1 MRRDIR
7 PFERLR
13 ELGATEYLL
22 DTLERQG
29 GGHLVRV
36 IDFEGPVDVQLLET
50 AFRQLI
56 ARRPLLHVRIERS
69 AGARPVFVRD
79 DAVNPDFSV
88 VARSGPGDWVREF
101 DGQLNTPISL
111 DDDAPVR
118 VRVLSSD
125 DAGGEI
131 IVTAAHSVCDGRSL
145 FAFCG
150 DLLDEYE
157 ALESGEDARSAPVGT
172 IPPPLEALFP
182 EWMTGDRLKAA
193 VDDFVARAAE
203 TADDPIV
210 LFPLAHDAAAVRTSH
225 VLSYSVPAAETS
237 MIRRWAKEH
246 GTSVTG
252 AVAAAEMQALAEL
265 SRPPADRSIVLA
277 VTIDLRPHLREVVP
291 LASMGAYPG
300 NVFTRQANV
309 GSVDTWTLARDVTT
323 EVAANLDAAAHLV
336 MAVLGE
342 RFAEQFV
349 TVDRPIASLSVA
361 NLGPMDLSHRDSV
374 LRPRCIRGGAP
385 LHTVVYPG
393 VYSQVVTTSGVLWLT
408 FIYVAPLLAP
418 EIARDYGASVVE
430 RLISLARRQSRHR

>member
-1 MRRDIR
+1 M
-7 PFERLR
+7 R

-22 DTLERQG
+22 DTLEMQG

-50 AFRQLI
+50 AFRQLV

-79 DAVNPDFSV
+79 DAVSPEFSAMERHGPD
-88 VARSGPGDWVREF
+88 DWVREF
-101 DGQLNTPISL
+101 DEQLNTPISL

-118 VRVLSSD
+118 VRVLASR

-145 FAFCG
+145 FAFCR

-157 ALESGEDARSAPVGT
+157 ALASGEDARSAAVGT

-182 EWMTGDRLKAA
+182 EWLSGDQLQAA
-193 VDDFVARAAE
+193 IDDFVSRAAE

-210 LFPLAHDAAAVRTSH
+210 LFPLAHDAGAARTSH
-225 VLSYSVPAAETS
+225 VLTYSVPAAETS
-237 MIRRWAKEH
+237 MIRRWAKQH

-265 SRPPADRSIVLA
+265 SRPPVDHSIVLA
-277 VTIDLRPHLREVVP
+277 VTIDLRPHLHAAVP

-300 NVFTRQANV
+300 NVLTRHANV
-309 GSVDTWTLARDVTT
+309 GALDTWALARDVTAG
-323 EVAANLDAAAHLV
+323 VAAKLDAGAHLV
-336 MAVLGE
+336 MAALGE
-342 RFAEQFV
+342 RFVDQFV
-349 TVDRPIASLSVA
+349 TVDRPIGSLSVA
-361 NLGPMDLSHRDSV
+361 NLGPMDLSLRDSV
-374 LRPRCIRGGAP
+374 LCPRSIRGGAP
-385 LHTVVYPG
+385 LHAVKHPA

-418 EIARDYGASVVE
+418 EVARDYGASVVD
-430 RLISLARRQSRHR
+430 RLVSLARRPT